1 MSDNVQ
7 PWHHLPGLRG
17 TEEQALLA
25 ELAGCPGVHIVATVD
40 HINAPLLWDV
50 KTRAALNWLC
60 HDATT
65 FAPYFAETLDMPPVL
80 MGEASN
86 DCCRRRIQ
94 ARVPL
99 ALSRGPNTPPWV
111 NSLL

>member
-1 MSDNVQ
+1 MPSHILPNHVRSRYRR
-7 PWHHLPGLRG
+7 PGLRA

-50 KTRAALNWLC
+50 KTRAALNWIC

-80 MGEASN
+80 MGEALAGAIGA
-86 DCCRRRIQ
+86 RRR
-94 ARVPL
+94 APC
-99 ALSRGPNTPPWV
+99 
-111 NSLL
+111 

>member
-1 MSDNVQ
+1 MTIITQTMAIVSHPEYENCCSS
-7 PWHHLPGLRG
+7 GLRG
-17 TEEQALLA
+17 ADEQALLA
-25 ELAGCPGVHIVATVD
+25 ELAGCPGIHFVATVD

-80 MGEASN
+80 MGEALMPTS
-86 DCCRRRIQ
+86 
-94 ARVPL
+94 
-99 ALSRGPNTPPWV
+99 
-111 NSLL
+111 